1 MMRYPDATLPWP
13 IPYAGV
19 QLLAEYEQGPTGG
32 CALAAYRCPAG
43 VWTIGW
49 GETDGVRPG
58 DVCTPEQADRWLVE
72 DLTERAA
79 AVREMCSRKPSPHEL
94 AALVSLAYNVG
105 LSGLRQSTALRQHN
119 AGHAQAA
126 ARAFGLWNKA
136 RVGGQLVELPGL
148 TARRAREAALYL
160 TPDADAQPRM
170 PQAVEAESSLARLI
184 AAGSHCMLPTASQ
197 PPQASGMTWST
208 SQPGHA
214 PVVRWVDGHAC
225 SRRNSALA
233 VLDLAME
240 PSASRRGA
248 PHTRGSATWA
258 ETALAIAISAAARRQ
273 SVRMPDSTMQ
283 KPARSG
289 LGGISGRETP
299 TRARRST
306 AVRRHGRRG
315 CRASA
320 RRVAWPLVPAGR
332 AQSSTTPRRRTS
344 AKARAGRLCA
354 ASPEPQTTRPG
365 ATAGRRPLH
374 GRCRRA
380 RTAAASACA

>member
-32 CALAAYRCPAG
+32 CALQAYRCPAG

-58 DVCTPEQADRWLVE
+58 DVCTPQQADRWLHE

-119 AGHAQAA
+119 AGNAQAA

-170 PQAVEAESSLARLI
+170 PQAVEAESSLARSPI
-184 AAGSHCMLPTASQ
+184 AQAGAVIV
-197 PPQASGMTWST
+197 G
-208 SQPGHA
+208 A
-214 PVVRWVDGHAC
+214 PVVELATQASEGVG
-225 SRRNSALA
+225 AL
-233 VLDLAME
+233 
-240 PSASRRGA
+240 
-248 PHTRGSATWA
+248 
-258 ETALAIAISAAARRQ
+258 
-273 SVRMPDSTMQ
+273 
-283 KPARSG
+283 KPAV
-289 LGGISGRETP
+289 
-299 TRARRST
+299 T
-306 AVRRHGRRG
+306 AVRGLLVDTLG
-315 CRASA
+315 
-320 RRVAWPLVPAGR
+320 VPADWALPALAFVVGLIVLR
-332 AQSSTTPRRRTS
+332 W
-344 AKARAGRLCA
+344 RLRQRSEGYA
-354 ASPEPQTTRPG
+354 
-365 ATAGRRPLH
+365 
-374 GRCRRA
+374 
-380 RTAAASACA
+380 

>member
-72 DLTERAA
+72 DLGERAA
-79 AVREMCSRKPSPHEL
+79 AVRGHCTREPSPHEL
-94 AALVSLAYNVG
+94 AALVSLAYNIG
-105 LSGLRQSTALRQHN
+105 LAGLRRSTAMRAHN
-119 AGHAQAA
+119 AGQHEAA

-170 PQAVEAESSLARLI
+170 PQAVEAESSLARSPIAQAGADGGRCSRVRHHCTLDGVWQYTQRSQRSFGSGPLARLI

-289 LGGISGRETP
+289 LGGSSGRETP

-320 RRVAWPLVPAGR
+320 RRVA
-332 AQSSTTPRRRTS
+332 
-344 AKARAGRLCA
+344 
-354 ASPEPQTTRPG
+354 
-365 ATAGRRPLH
+365 
-374 GRCRRA
+374 
-380 RTAAASACA
+380 